1 MLAFI
6 VTPKS
11 FSFTVYTA
19 DFVGRH
25 RVASQRPLTA
35 VTGLATNQ
43 CVGRIG
49 TWANL
54 ARSWPRFLKE
64 RPISEVHHRLCDPIA
79 CMYSVHAWCSCI
91 HSMFSVHASTNIIY
105 CASSTTTDRLMCHE
119 LFPCKDSCLAHTHQ
133 HVHRTFYIVM
143 LFFHDKRVVHMCM
156 YWCTLSTLLALYSLH
171 VFSTCKYQPTSVH
184 SVRQP
189 IDWCSMNCFHASIHV
204 HTHHHVHCWL
214 CICFLTYYYCCL
226 CLAYT
231 PRWE

>member
-1 MLAFI
+1 MRSNYCFIQGYNKTLFFIYVIFLRIIPRTWLPLDSAILRCSETFMLAFI

-64 RPISEVHHRLCDPIA
+64 RPISEVRHRLCDPIA

-105 CASSTTTDRLMCHE
+105 CASSTTTDRLMCH
-119 LFPCKDSCLAHTHQ
+119 
-133 HVHRTFYIVM
+133 
-143 LFFHDKRVVHMCM
+143 
-156 YWCTLSTLLALYSLH
+156 
-171 VFSTCKYQPTSVH
+171 
-184 SVRQP
+184 
-189 IDWCSMNCFHASIHV
+189 
-204 HTHHHVHCWL
+204 
-214 CICFLTYYYCCL
+214 
-226 CLAYT
+226 
-231 PRWE
+231 